1 MGSNNI
7 QTPSP
12 GRRRH
17 RLLIADHDHELRAGL
32 AAMLN
37 AAGYDVL
44 HAADGKSALEIQ
56 AQTPAEVVIVEMLL
70 PKLDGFEIMVHLSRE
85 VARPKFVAMTSGG
98 KLGPDF
104 YLRTALQLGAH
115 GTLAKPFEHK
125 RLLGMV
131 HRILQGEPP
140 EPFTTPPARGRK

>member
-1 MGSNNI
+1 MDSKN
-7 QTPSP
+7 PRASSH
-12 GRRRH
+12 GRRPH

-44 HAADGKSALEIQ
+44 HAADGKTALEIQ
-56 AQTPAEVVIVEMLL
+56 AQTPAEIVIVEMLL
-70 PKLDGFEIMVHLSRE
+70 PKLDGFEMMVHLSRE

-104 YLRTALQLGAH
+104 YLRTAHQLGAH
-115 GTLAKPFEHK
+115 GVLAKPFEHK

-140 EPFTTPPARGRK
+140 DRLPGSPAPGGK